1 MTDMGAALQGQWLV
15 LTALVVLGTAA
26 VLCGSQLI
34 TALVLGKVFAGA
46 AGHAIWIVW
55 PNAPELFL
63 RATLFYGLGFVVSLG
78 CAGLLAASLWD
89 QHRHQKTKSRS

>member
-1 MTDMGAALQGQWLV
+1 MEIGAAVRGQWLV
-15 LTALVVLGTAA
+15 CSALLVLGTAA

-34 TALVLGKVFAGA
+34 TALVLGQVFAGA

-63 RATLFYGLGFVVSLG
+63 RAVLFYSLGFVVSLG

-89 QHRHQKTKSRS
+89 QHRHQNTKSRS